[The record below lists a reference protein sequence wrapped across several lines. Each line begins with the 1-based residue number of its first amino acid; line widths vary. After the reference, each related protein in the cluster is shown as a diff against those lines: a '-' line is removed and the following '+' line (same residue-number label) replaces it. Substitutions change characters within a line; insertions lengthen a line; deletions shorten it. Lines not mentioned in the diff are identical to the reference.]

1 MTTIK
6 DIALLSNVSASTVS
20 RVLNNDKSIS
30 VQEETRLRIFEAA
43 KELGY
48 RTIHE
53 RRITKRTK
61 KTNLSIGIVVCQSLE
76 EELDDPYFLSIRQ
89 GIEEELKN
97 QGINKSAM
105 FRLYDMETN
114 QMVRDLDG
122 ILVIGI
128 INDQAL
134 KMISDHS
141 DNVVYVNHS
150 PDEDLYDSVIIDFE
164 KGTERALKHLLNA
177 GHREIGF
184 IGGVEREHLNHAK
197 VVIENQRLATFERI
211 MEKEGLLN
219 QDSIFIGEYKM
230 SSGYELMKKA
240 LNQPVY
246 PKAFFISS
254 DPMAIGALR
263 AIQEA
268 DLSVPEDVAVIGFD
282 DIEMAKFCST
292 PLTTVKVHT
301 KEMGKTGVKLLIDR
315 INGRKMP
322 LKVTVST
329 ELVIRQSCGV
339 SKDVI

>member
-1 MTTIK
+1 MATIK

-20 RVLNNDKSIS
+20 RVLNNDKLIS
-30 VQEETRLRIFEAA
+30 VQEETRMRIFEAA

-48 RTIHE
+48 KTIYE
-53 RRITKRTK
+53 RRITKQTEK
-61 KTNLSIGIVVCQSLE
+61 KILSIGIVLCQSLE
-76 EELDDPYFLSIRQ
+76 EELNDPYFLSIRQ

-97 QGINKSAM
+97 QGINNSAM

-122 ILVIGI
+122 ILVVGI

-134 KMISDHS
+134 KIISNHS

-164 KGTERALKHLLNA
+164 KGTERALRHFLNA

-197 VVIENQRLATFERI
+197 VVVENQRLITFERI
-211 MEKEGLLN
+211 MEKEGILN

-230 SSGYELMKKA
+230 ASGYELMKKA
-240 LNQPVY
+240 LNNPIY

-263 AIQEA
+263 AVQEA
-268 DLSVPEDVAVIGFD
+268 GLSVPDDVAIIGFD

-329 ELVIRQSCGV
+329 ELIIRQSCGV
-339 SKDVI
+339 SQDAT

>member
-1 MTTIK
+1 MATIK
-6 DIALLSNVSASTVS
+6 DIALLSSVSASTVS
-20 RVLNNDKSIS
+20 RVLNNDKLIS
-30 VQEETRLRIFEAA
+30 VQEETRQRIFEAA

-48 RTIHE
+48 KTIHE
-53 RRITKRTK
+53 RRITNRTEK
-61 KTNLSIGIVVCQSLE
+61 KILSIGIVLCQSLE
-76 EELDDPYFLSIRQ
+76 EELEDPYFLSIRQ

-97 QGINKSAM
+97 QGIHNSAM

-122 ILVIGI
+122 ILVVGI

-134 KMISDHS
+134 KIISNHS

-164 KGTERALKHLLNA
+164 KGTERALRHFLNA

-197 VVIENQRLATFERI
+197 VVVENQRLITFERI
-211 MEKEGLLN
+211 MEKEGILN

-240 LNQPVY
+240 LNNSSY

-263 AIQEA
+263 AVQEA
-268 DLSVPEDVAVIGFD
+268 ALSVPDDVAIIGFD

-329 ELVIRQSCGV
+329 ELIIRQSCGV
-339 SKDVI
+339 S